1 MRNFKYKGLHDDMIR
16 SVLVIL
22 LTLITTTTLSAGKF
36 TKLNHYANFLG
47 RRQGFYGRL
56 AAMATSR
63 LASTNGDL

>member
-1 MRNFKYKGLHDDMIR
+1 MRNFKHKGLHDDMIR

-22 LTLITTTTLSAGKF
+22 LTLTTTTLSAGKF

-56 AAMATSR
+56 AAMATSQ